1 MSNKIQKKLQQESDL
16 LKKRSDLIQKK
27 SEKVVAE
34 NDKLTEQV
42 SYKLFGF
49 ECYNLVIRWIVCEP
63 N

>member
-27 SEKVVAE
+27 SEKVVTE

-42 SYKLFGF
+42 SFKLFEF
-49 ECYNLVIRWIVCEP
+49 EF
-63 N
+63 